1 MIGSI
6 HSSAFTDSG
15 WPKTWPPFKFPPPS
29 PLQAASDSL
38 WTPAQL
44 KSTPSNS
51 TTSTAIQQ
59 PTLSLSGT
67 GTAQQSSLAVVN
79 SGRGLR
85 SMNAASTTTGTDT
98 ATGSTSQAPL
108 YSAQLSLEGKTS
120 TNDTQA
126 NFEMALLD
134 KRIALV
140 RYDTGHTSVAA

>member
-1 MIGSI
+1 
-6 HSSAFTDSG
+6 
-15 WPKTWPPFKFPPPS
+15 
-29 PLQAASDSL
+29 
-38 WTPAQL
+38 
-44 KSTPSNS
+44 
-51 TTSTAIQQ
+51 
-59 PTLSLSGT
+59 
-67 GTAQQSSLAVVN
+67 
-79 SGRGLR
+79 
-85 SMNAASTTTGTDT
+85 MNAASTTTGTDT